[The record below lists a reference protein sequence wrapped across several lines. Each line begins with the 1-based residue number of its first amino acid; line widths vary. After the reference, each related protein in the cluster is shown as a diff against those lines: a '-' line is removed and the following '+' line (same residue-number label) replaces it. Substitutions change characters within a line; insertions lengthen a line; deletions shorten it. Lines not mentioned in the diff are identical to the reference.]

1 MIMII
6 DQSGTVLKLRTGMMT
21 EILPGNTIATSS
33 VACQAALLA
42 GHANVGLDHV
52 SPAML
57 APSML
62 ASYNAGPV
70 KIVGLCPCSPN
81 QCWPRRVS
89 YLPPFLCVTIGT
101 DLVSAFFYNQL
112 MIKKAFR

>member
-52 SPAML
+52 SLGNVGPVNVG
-57 APSML
+57 L
-62 ASYNAGPV
+62 ASNAGLV
-70 KIVGLCPCSPN
+70 KIVGLVLVLLTNAGLAANKNSP
-81 QCWPRRVS
+81 
-89 YLPPFLCVTIGT
+89 I
-101 DLVSAFFYNQL
+101 A
-112 MIKKAFR
+112 I